1 MEELA
6 KILFPYFYYKETG
19 LITSIWV
26 GLLHVAFFAL
36 LIHLIIKTRII
47 KRSILGVS
55 KEFAESRISSNKYL
69 KDSWILYFQ
78 HFVTLGDNTKKLT
91 ILQKAISIKP

>member
-1 MEELA
+1 MKELA
-6 KILFPYFYYKETG
+6 EMLFPYFYYKETG
-19 LITSIWV
+19 LIASIWV

-36 LIHLIIKTRII
+36 LVRLIVKISII